1 MCPCTLC
8 PAGGRLVHVPAGRG
22 GLPREAKDVRSS
34 ALVRPTTVDTRFPR
48 RASRDKREARR
59 RGGCGPNA
67 RGASAVSHARKS
79 QIRRF
84 KPRTRR
90 THTHKYIP
98 QISGTHVC
106 LRLLGMNSGQTRLS
120 PSPLSVSPSRAH
132 SCSRADA
139 IAIDSAHSRPR
150 VVRLCGAA
158 ALLEE
163 KRDASGAEGGN
174 RGRGL

>member
-1 MCPCTLC
+1 MKL
-8 PAGGRLVHVPAGRG
+8 
-22 GLPREAKDVRSS
+22 
-34 ALVRPTTVDTRFPR
+34 
-48 RASRDKREARR
+48 
-59 RGGCGPNA
+59 
-67 RGASAVSHARKS
+67 
-79 QIRRF
+79 
-84 KPRTRR
+84 
-90 THTHKYIP
+90 THTHTHIP

-174 RGRGL
+174 RGRGLCCSVNARIPFWLLEQQQHGAGAKGHQGAVDQPGDGTRAATSRAPPKGRNSTKEEE